1 MLLTTLATIL
11 ALASPQSPAT
21 DATKA
26 SGPVRVDGS
35 STVFLISEAAA
46 EEFKKVSP
54 EVRVSVGM
62 SGTGGGFKRFCAGE
76 IDVTAASRAIKPGEV
91 ELARKNGIEFVE
103 IPVAF
108 DGLSVVVSKSNT
120 WVTSL
125 TIADLKRIYM
135 DGGVKTW
142 NELNPA
148 WPNDRIQIFSP
159 GTDSG
164 TFDYFK
170 EAVIG
175 EGGKVRADISVSED
189 DNVLTR
195 GVSTNKN
202 AIGFFGI
209 AYLIENEATLRGVP
223 IDGGKGPVAP
233 TPETVEDGTYQP
245 LGRPLFF
252 YASKASV
259 AKPQVTAFVDFL
271 IEKAPEFAPEV
282 GYIKRPAALQSLVRA
297 NWVARR
303 TGTQFVGPDG
313 KAIRGSLRSVYR

>member
-1 MLLTTLATIL
+1 MLLTTLATVI
-11 ALASPQSPAT
+11 AFASPQSPST
-21 DATKA
+21 DAAKA
-26 SGPVRVDGS
+26 SGPVRLDGS

-46 EEFKKVSP
+46 EEFKKVAP
-54 EVRVSVGM
+54 KVNVSVGM

-91 ELARKNGIEFVE
+91 DLARKNNIEFVE
-103 IPVAF
+103 LPVAF
-108 DGLSVVVSKSNT
+108 DGLSIVVNKANT

-125 TIADLKRIYM
+125 TVADLKRIYA

-142 NELNPA
+142 SELNPA
-148 WPNDRIQIFSP
+148 WPNEAIQIFSP

-175 EGGKVRADISVSED
+175 KDGKVRGDISVSED
-189 DNVLTR
+189 DNVLVR
-195 GVSTNKN
+195 GILDNKN

-209 AYLIENEATLRGVP
+209 AYLLENEGKLRGVA

-233 TPETVEDGTYQP
+233 SPETVEDGTYQP
-245 LGRPLFF
+245 LGRPLF
-252 YASKASV
+252 YYVNAASL
-259 AKPQVTAFVDFL
+259 AKPQVVAFVDYL
-271 IEKAPEFAPEV
+271 VKKCPEFAPEV
-282 GYIKRPAALQSLVRA
+282 GYIKLPADLQSMVRT

-303 TGTQFVGPDG
+303 TGTQFVGADG
-313 KAIRGSLRSVYR
+313 KEVHGPFRSIYR

>member
-1 MLLTTLATIL
+1 MLLTALATII

-21 DATKA
+21 DAKKA
-26 SGPVRVDGS
+26 SGPVRLDGS

-76 IDVTAASRAIKPGEV
+76 IDVTAASRPIKPGEV

-282 GYIKRPAALQSLVRA
+282 GYIKLPADLQSLVRA